1 MMMFLEVFN
10 GLKLRRESTVVIA
23 LTIRLMANAIHE
35 TKGKVLPRAVV
46 PNPAIGCRWQSL
58 QLGHIAIE
66 IDGISIFWQPP
77 ILGIILPIKKVLV
90 SRFIGLLAFIR

>member
-1 MMMFLEVFN
+1 MMMFLKVFN
-10 GLKLRRESTVVIA
+10 GLKLKRESTVVIA
-23 LTIRLMANAIHE
+23 LTIGLMANAIHKTE
-35 TKGKVLPRAVV
+35 GKVLSRAVV
-46 PNPAIGCRWQSL
+46 PNPAIGCGRQSL

-77 ILGIILPIKKVLV
+77 ILGIILPINEVRV